1 MSKKPFMAHRWLL
14 QSVYGKSFVRRAL
27 EIGRLSGNFSSGS
40 LRPLT
45 HKPRI
50 QALPLRPI
58 MPRMMNRREKTFM
71 AEADSAKSTIPRT
84 AVPAAPMPVHTA

>member
-1 MSKKPFMAHRWLL
+1 MSKNHSWPIAACCRVCMGKVLSEGLL
-14 QSVYGKSFVRRAL
+14 KSDGCR
-27 EIGRLSGNFSSGS
+27 GTFSSGP

-45 HKPRI
+45 HKLRI